1 MKNLLVISTVLTLA
15 GCASSEAAR
24 KAAAAPLPWC
34 DPCTQPCTPPCGP
47 VAVATPAPAP
57 KSQPLPAEP
66 AAAARLSPAPGTYEA
81 AQLVTAKSD
90 TAGAVI
96 HCTTDGSTPT
106 ASSPKYQGP
115 ISVDRT
121 TEVRCIAIA
130 PGKPESTVSGGEY
143 RIQPPKKVVVTEK
156 KLELTEKV
164 YFDTGKATIK
174 PASFPLLDEVAQTLK
189 DHGEVKKVRI
199 EGHTDSTG
207 STKVNTAL
215 SRKRAQAVRAYL
227 VEKGVEATRLDAKG
241 FGPSKPV
248 ADNKTAEGR
257 EKNRRVE
264 FMITSH

>member
-1 MKNLLVISTVLTLA
+1 MKNLLVLSTLIALA
-15 GCASSEAAR
+15 GCASSEGAR
-24 KAAAAPLPWC
+24 KAAATPLPWC

-57 KSQPLPAEP
+57 KPQSPPAEP
-66 AAAARLSPAPGTYEA
+66 AAAARLSPAPGTYGT

-90 TAGAVI
+90 TAGAAI
-96 HCTTDGSTPT
+96 HCTTDGTTPT
-106 ASSPKYQGP
+106 ASSPKYRGP

-121 TEVRCIAIA
+121 ATVRCIAIA
-130 PGKPESTVSGGEY
+130 PGKPESAVSGGEY

-156 KLELTEKV
+156 KLDLTEKV

-174 PASFPLLDEVAQTLK
+174 PASFPLLDEVAQALK

-207 STKVNTAL
+207 SAKLNTTL

-227 VEKGVEATRLDAKG
+227 VEKGVAAGRLDAKG
-241 FGPSKPV
+241 YGPSKPV

-264 FMITSH
+264 FMITGH